1 MAAHEPGDVHT
12 QFFDAFNAKDVDTL
26 ASLYEDDALLIMPGG
41 SGTIAGI
48 DAIRKALEMGVASG
62 RTFRHE
68 SQVVHQSGDIAVLD
82 CTSKVIDTAAD
93 GTVTEH
99 EGNSIEIVR
108 RQADGTWRFVI
119 DVPGR

>member
-1 MAAHEPGDVHT
+1 
-12 QFFDAFNAKDVDTL
+12 
-26 ASLYEDDALLIMPGG
+26 
-41 SGTIAGI
+41 
-48 DAIRKALEMGVASG
+48 MGVVSG

-68 SQVVHQSGDIAVLD
+68 SQVIHQSGDIAVLD
-82 CTSKVIDTAAD
+82 CKSTVIDTAAD

-99 EGNSIEIVR
+99 SGASIEVVR

>member
-12 QFFDAFNAKDVDTL
+12 QFFDAFNARDVAAL
-26 ASLYEDDALLIMPGG
+26 ASLYADGALLVMPGG
-41 SGTIAGI
+41 GTIAGI
-48 DAIRKALEMGVASG
+48 DAIRKALDMGVASG

-68 SQVVHQSGDIAVLD
+68 SQVVHQSGDLAVLD
-82 CTSKVIDTAAD
+82 CKSTVIDTAAD

-99 EGNSIEIVR
+99 AGNSIEVVR

>member
-12 QFFDAFNAKDVDTL
+12 HFFDAFNAKDVETL
-26 ASLYEDDALLIMPGG
+26 ASLYEPDALLVMPGG
-41 SGTIAGI
+41 ATLAGI
-48 DAIRKALEMGVASG
+48 DAIKKALEMGVGSG
-62 RTFRHE
+62 RSFRHE
-68 SQVVHQSGDIAVLD
+68 SQVVHESGDIAVLD
-82 CTSKVIDTAAD
+82 CKSTVIDTAAD

-99 EGNSIEIVR
+99 SGASIEVVR

>member
-12 QFFDAFNAKDVDTL
+12 QFLDAFNARDVQAL
-26 ASLYEDDALLIMPGG
+26 ASLYEPGALLVMPGG
-41 SGTIAGI
+41 GGTITGI

-82 CTSKVIDTAAD
+82 CKSTVMDTAAD
-93 GTVTEH
+93 GTVTYH
-99 EGNSIEIVR
+99 EGFSVEIVR
-108 RQADGTWRFVI
+108 RQPDGTWRFVI
-119 DVPGR
+119 DLPGR

>member
-1 MAAHEPGDVHT
+1 MAAQEPGDVHI

-26 ASLYEDDALLIMPGG
+26 ANLYEDDALLVMPGG

-68 SQVVHQSGDIAVLD
+68 SQVIHQSGDIAVLD
-82 CTSKVIDTAAD
+82 CNSTVIDTAAD
-93 GTVTEH
+93 GTQTSRSSV
-99 EGNSIEIVR
+99 SVEIVR
-108 RQADGTWRFVI
+108 RQSDGTWRFVI
-119 DVPGR
+119 DLPGR

>member
-12 QFFDAFNAKDVDTL
+12 QFFDAFNTQDVEAL
-26 ASLYEDDALLIMPGG
+26 ASLYEDSALLVMPGG
-41 SGTIAGI
+41 GTLAGI
-48 DAIRKALEMGVASG
+48 DTIRKALEMGVASG
-62 RTFRHE
+62 RTFKHE

-82 CTSKVIDTAAD
+82 CKSMIIDTAAD
-93 GTVTEH
+93 GTQTSH
-99 EGNSIEIVR
+99 EGASIEVVR

>member
-12 QFFDAFNAKDVDTL
+12 QFFDAFNDKDVDTL
-26 ASLYEDDALLIMPGG
+26 ASLYEDDALLVMPGA
-41 SGTIAGI
+41 GTLAGI
-48 DAIRKALEMGVASG
+48 DAIRKALEMGVGSG

-68 SQVVHQSGDIAVLD
+68 SQVIHQSGDIAVLD
-82 CTSKVIDTAAD
+82 CKSKVIDTAAD

-99 EGNSIEIVR
+99 DGNSIEVVR

>member
-1 MAAHEPGDVHT
+1 MPAHEPGDVHT

-26 ASLYEDDALLIMPGG
+26 ASLYEDDALLVMPGG
-41 SGTIAGI
+41 GTLAGI
-48 DAIRKALEMGVASG
+48 DAIRKALEMGVGSG

-68 SQVVHQSGDIAVLD
+68 SQVIHQSDDIAVLD
-82 CTSKVIDTAAD
+82 CKSKVIDTAAD
-93 GTVTEH
+93 GTVTER
-99 EGNSIEIVR
+99 EGNSIEVVR

>member
-12 QFFDAFNAKDVDTL
+12 QFFDAFNTRDVETL
-26 ASLYEDDALLIMPGG
+26 ASLYEDGALLVMPGG
-41 SGTIAGI
+41 GTLAGI
-48 DAIRKALEMGVASG
+48 DTIRKALEMGVASG

-82 CTSKVIDTAAD
+82 CKSTVIDTAAD
-93 GTVTEH
+93 GTVSEH

>member
-12 QFFDAFNAKDVDTL
+12 QFFDAFNAKDVETL
-26 ASLYEDDALLIMPGG
+26 ASLYEPDALLVMPGG
-41 SGTIAGI
+41 GTLAGI
-48 DAIRKALEMGVASG
+48 DAISKALEMGVGSG

-68 SQVVHQSGDIAVLD
+68 SQVVHQTGDIAVLD
-82 CTSKVIDTAAD
+82 CKSTVMDMAAD
-93 GTVTEH
+93 GTVTSH

-108 RQADGTWRFVI
+108 RQPDGTWRFVI